1 MVAGTP
7 FQRIRAFER
16 IRPENLHLPPV
27 TSLRADDQYLPL
39 PWPIRKDV
47 FDTRDESDFR
57 EAGRKLNEKQ
67 KSNALLEIP
76 FRQSS
81 GMISTKTGHSDR
93 SEAAPLHAQLPT

>member
-1 MVAGTP
+1 MLAGTP
-7 FQRIRAFER
+7 FQRVRAFER

-67 KSNALLEIP
+67 KSNALD
-76 FRQSS
+76 FGQHS
-81 GMISTKTGHSDR
+81 GIVSPKSTPN
-93 SEAAPLHAQLPT
+93 EAAAHLNVAAAALPN